1 MKSPKELRIDQ
12 AKLARSQA
20 INRSMQTDAE
30 RIKDLEA
37 EVWVYKIGIAV
48 AGLAIGTAVIP
59 AWFGC

>member
-1 MKSPKELRIDQ
+1 MKSPKELIIEN
-12 AKLARSQA
+12 ARADRSEA
-20 INRSMQTDAE
+20 INRFISADAE

>member
-12 AKLARSQA
+12 ARLARSEA
-20 INRSMQTDAE
+20 INRSIQSDAE
-30 RIKDLEA
+30 RIKELES
-37 EVWVYKIGIAV
+37 EVWCYKIGIAV